1 MSSLDVAIIGA
12 GAAGIAAARRLREAG
27 RSVLLLE
34 ARQRVGGRAVV
45 DHSLGVPADMGA
57 AWLHF
62 AQINSWTP
70 IAEQAGFT
78 ILRRD
83 PGWGTAAFIGNRPPT
98 EAERATVAAGYERY
112 DALIEAAARAGRD
125 VAVADVIPQDDFRTR
140 FSAVMG
146 WAVGVEPDQISTM
159 DLARYAESGDNWA
172 VREGLGTV
180 VAHAARDLPVQLG
193 TEVTAIDWSG
203 PMVRIDT
210 TAGRVE
216 AANVIITLPTPVLA
230 RGEIRFT
237 PSLPPAWD
245 EAFANLPL
253 GVCNKVFFRIE
264 RGRFADDKTRHF
276 LGSADTV
283 RTCSWLVHPAD
294 QPLLT
299 AYFGGNLSRELE
311 QRGELI
317 AFAKDELRRIFGAAV
332 LDELGP
338 AIATGWGTD
347 PHSLGSYS
355 AAKPGHAHCREQLA
369 LPVAPQLQFAGEA
382 CSVNYYGTLY
392 GAWLSGVA
400 AAERLL

>member
-12 GAAGIAAARRLREAG
+12 GATGIAAARRLREAG

-62 AQINSWTP
+62 ARINSWTP
-70 IAEQAGFT
+70 IAEQAGFS

-83 PGWGTAAFIGNRPPT
+83 PGWGTAAYIGNRPPT
-98 EAERATVAAGYERY
+98 EAERAAVTAGYERY
-112 DALIEAAARAGRD
+112 DALIEAAAAAGRD
-125 VAVADVIPQDDFRTR
+125 VAVADVIPEDDFRIR
-140 FSAVMG
+140 FNAVMG
-146 WAVGVEPDQISTM
+146 WAVGVEPDAISTV
-159 DLARYAESGDNWA
+159 DLARYADSADNWA
-172 VREGLGTV
+172 VREGLGAV
-180 VAHAARDLPVQLG
+180 VAHAANELPVQLG

-203 PMVRIDT
+203 PAVRIDT
-210 TAGRVE
+210 TAGRIE
-216 AANVIITLPTPVLA
+216 AANVIVTLPTPVLA
-230 RGEIRFT
+230 RGAIRFN
-237 PSLPPAWD
+237 PPLPVSY
-245 EAFANLPL
+245 EQAFANLPL
-253 GVCNKVFFRIE
+253 GVCNKVFFRIDH
-264 RGRFADDKTRHF
+264 GRFTEGSTRHF
-276 LGSADTV
+276 LGSADTT
-283 RTCSWLVHPAD
+283 RTASWLVHPAD

-317 AFAKDELRRIFGAAV
+317 DFARDELKRIFGAEV

-347 PHSLGSYS
+347 PYSLGSYS

-382 CSVNYYGTLY
+382 CSIHYYGTIY

>member
-12 GAAGIAAARRLREAG
+12 GAAGIAAARRLQEAG
-27 RSVLLLE
+27 RNVLLLE

-45 DHSLGVPADMGA
+45 DHSLGVPADLGA

-62 AQINSWTP
+62 AQINTWTH
-70 IAEQAGFT
+70 IAEEAGFT

-83 PGWGTAAFIGNRPPT
+83 PGWGTAAYIGDRPPT
-98 EAERATVAAGYERY
+98 EAERAAVTAGYERY

-140 FSAVMG
+140 FDAVMG
-146 WAVGVEPDQISTM
+146 WAVGVQPEAISTV
-159 DLARYAESGDNWA
+159 DLARYAESTDNWA
-172 VREGLGTV
+172 VREGLGAV
-180 VAHAARDLPVQLG
+180 VAHAAHGLPMQLG
-193 TEVTAIDWSG
+193 TAVTAIDWSG
-203 PMVRIDT
+203 PMVRIDS
-210 TAGRVE
+210 TAGRIE
-216 AANVIITLPTPVLA
+216 ASNVIVTAPTPVLA
-230 RGEIRFT
+230 GGAVRFT
-237 PSLPPAWD
+237 PSLPPAYD

-264 RGRFADDKTRHF
+264 RGRFADDRTRHF
-276 LGSADTV
+276 LGSADTT

-317 AFAKDELRRIFGAAV
+317 DFARDELRSIFGAAV

-338 AIATGWGTD
+338 AIATGWGRD
-347 PHSLGSYS
+347 RLSLGSYS
-355 AAKPGHAHCREQLA
+355 AARPGHAHCREQLA

-382 CSVNYYGTLY
+382 CSINYYGTLY